1 MEMNRT
7 EQNYKIAER
16 AEEAIKKHGTIEKA
30 IDYLKS
36 ELKSFE
42 DSWSSF
48 SSDCLGHGITCNRL
62 LISWLERKRSNVLQ
76 YKIIMKPLTLNF
88 PLVESGINYENK

>member
-48 SSDCLGHGITCNRL
+48 SSDCLGFFDFKKSCNFIL
-62 LISWLERKRSNVLQ
+62 LFYFAMS
-76 YKIIMKPLTLNF
+76 
-88 PLVESGINYENK
+88 SGKF